1 MEKVTMEFKNFENKL
16 IIEKITNYCIENNIN
31 AQEINALT
39 AKIKFGKLDQNILN
53 EDWKKILG
61 PAAVGAG
68 LATAAPYLGTIAGAA
83 AAIPGA
89 GPAAVGAGAFGAVAL
104 GKKLYQRGL
113 KGTIDDAKKGLS
125 RFGNKFSTEGKY
137 KNAIDDVQTNLTTA
151 LDSLTAAQDLLGNG
165 PESIF
170 KKYNIVM
177 DDKDKGELKDAVTD
191 LKQAM
196 DKYIGP
202 VKSSLANVNGAV
214 SGTGQSN
221 WDNKPQIPFDKM
233 FPDLI
238 PNGKLEIAYTKA
250 YGTVTGTGGTK
261 NLTPYDKKDLE
272 ITLNRSKQ
280 NIVKTLQNPN
290 LDNNNFINTINS
302 KVDSIITGFE
312 STDPKE
318 NQKALQLLHTI
329 AITNPN
335 SNSNSN
341 SNPDPTPTKP
351 ILTNNTMIAMIKGNG
366 NLHDVYKTAL
376 TSDENLKKLKPF
388 FEKIYKKETN
398 ERIRVLIM
406 KAVNNTPNAKTT
418 NTSTTNADNAI
429 LSDLITQLEYEL
441 DHG

>member
-1 MEKVTMEFKNFENKL
+1 MEFKNFENKL

-61 PAAVGAG
+61 IGAAGAG
-68 LATAAPYLGTIAGAA
+68 LATAAPYLGTVAGAA

-113 KGTIDDAKKGLS
+113 QGTIDDAKKGLS

-137 KNAIDDVQTNLTTA
+137 KNALDDVQTNLTTA
-151 LDSLTAAQDLLGNG
+151 LDSLNAAQTLLGDS
-165 PESIF
+165 EHSIF

-177 DDKDKGELKDAVTD
+177 DEKDKGELKDAVTA
-191 LKQAM
+191 LKKAM
-196 DKYIGP
+196 DKYVKP
-202 VKSSLANVNGAV
+202 VQTSLTNVNGAV

-221 WDNKPQIPFDKM
+221 WDKKPELPFEQL
-233 FPDLI
+233 FQDLI
-238 PNGKLEIAYTKA
+238 PGGKLAIAFANA
-250 YGTVTGTGGTK
+250 YGTGSSTPK
-261 NLTPYDKKDLE
+261 DLTPDDKQKLAE
-272 ITLNRSKQ
+272 ILKTSKQ
-280 NIVKTLQNPN
+280 NIVKTLSNP
-290 LDNNNFINTINS
+290 DPNFDSDKFIEVINS
-302 KVDSIITGFE
+302 KVDSIIKGFGSTE
-312 STDPKE
+312 SKDKQ
-318 NQKALQLLHTI
+318 NALALLYGI

-351 ILTNNTMIAMIKGNG
+351 ILTDNTMIAMIKGNG
-366 NLHDVYKTAL
+366 NLHGVYKTAL
-376 TSDENLKKLKPF
+376 TSTENLKKLKPF

-406 KAVNNTPNAKTT
+406 KAVNNTPDAKTT
-418 NTSTTNADNAI
+418 NTSTTNADDAI
-429 LSDLITQLEYEL
+429 LSDLMAQLEYEL
-441 DHG
+441 DNG